1 MTQLGY
7 NDDIRSS
14 NNLYAK
20 NMTEDFA
27 DIRAFLDKHPSE
39 IVIID
44 LNGDWWDLDIK
55 YLEKLEQEINNR

>member
-55 YLEKLEQEINNR
+55 YLEQLEQEINNR